1 MSSKMKA
8 VKSLPFWLDNKIQKW
23 YPILNIQAVQLLVDW
38 HRRN

>member
-23 YPILNIQAVQLLVDW
+23 YPIFFKLPRHSEARLL
-38 HRRN
+38 